1 MSACLLGALF
11 AFDDIGTAESGV
23 VMIKLK
29 GFVLA
34 GFVLFFGWLAL
45 VPRYSEAAAI
55 TGTYYSVGNE
65 LRVVGFDGTGFVGG
79 ATTLSPLA
87 PDWTA
92 MSYDAGSG
100 RMYYS
105 VGNELRVVGFDGTG
119 FVGGATTLSP
129 LAPD

>member
-92 MSYDAGSG
+92 MSLIFAPAAAPEPGTLALLGLGLAG
-100 RMYYS
+100 
-105 VGNELRVVGFDGTG
+105 LA
-119 FVGGATTLSP
+119 ATRRRKQ
-129 LAPD
+129 